1 MILGLSKEMRFFLFV
16 LFFPIVF
23 GLILY
28 FDIMVLG
35 LHDIE
40 AKEGLLVHFVVFVFF
55 ELLYFLDIFKCGIFL

>member
-55 ELLYFLDIFKCGIFL
+55 ELL